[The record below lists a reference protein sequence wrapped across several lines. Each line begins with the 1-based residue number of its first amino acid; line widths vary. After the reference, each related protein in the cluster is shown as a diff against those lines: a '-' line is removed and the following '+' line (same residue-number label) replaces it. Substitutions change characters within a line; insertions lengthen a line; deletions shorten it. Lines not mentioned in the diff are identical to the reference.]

1 MSTSNVTR
9 RDFVKVSAV
18 AGGGM
23 LIGFRFSD
31 ASAADASPYG
41 ANAFTANAWITIAP
55 DGAVTFTCGR
65 SEMGQD
71 VYTSLS
77 MILAEEL
84 AVDPRKV
91 TVLHAPA
98 DPAYVNTAIGAQI
111 TGGSTSVREGWTPLR
126 TAGATARE
134 MLIAAAA
141 AQWGVSPGDC
151 KAANGVVTHGPRS
164 AGYGALTD
172 AAAKLK
178 PPTNVALKDPATF
191 TVIGKPLPRLDGAAK
206 ARGRATY
213 GIDVK
218 LPGMLYAA
226 IVPCPVIGGKAV
238 SVDDASVK
246 RRPGVKAV
254 VNIGDAVAVVA
265 DHYWVARKAADLLDV
280 TWDEGSNAK
289 VGTAAVFAALDAARE
304 RPGFLI
310 KSAGNVA
317 NAMANAMAPGVV
329 SAEYRCQM
337 LAHATLEPQNCTA
350 RVTADGVE
358 VWGSVQFPQGAQ
370 GTAAAVAG
378 VQPEQVKVHCQFI
391 GGGFGRRLENDYV
404 AQAVAIA
411 KAVPGTPVQMIWT
424 RPQDMQNDFY
434 RPPSL
439 HVMRGVENNA
449 RLETLTAKLVSP
461 SITARAFPT
470 FVQNGSDPFQT
481 EGLANLTY
489 EIPNVEL
496 RSVIEEVGV
505 RVGFWRSVSHA
516 LNAFAVECFMDE
528 LALAAGQP
536 PVAFRLALLGNMPRQ
551 RAAIERAVRASGH
564 TATPGAGRGFGL
576 ASMECYGT
584 HAAVVCEVS
593 GAADRIRIERITI
606 AADCGI
612 AVHPDQVVA
621 QLQGGVATGLI
632 QAMRSKITFENGRVE
647 QSNFHDFRLPR
658 ASEVPKVQVELIAS
672 GESPGGIGEVGTPLV
687 APALAN
693 AIFALTGKRI
703 RSTPL
708 EDGGVRFV

>member
-1 MSTSNVTR
+1 MIDSTVTR
-9 RDFVKVSAV
+9 RDFIRVSAV
-18 AGGGM
+18 VGGG
-23 LIGFRFSD
+23 LLVGFRFSD
-31 ASAADASPYG
+31 ASAQPADAAG
-41 ANAFTANAWITIAP
+41 LAANAWIRIAP

-84 AVDPRKV
+84 GVDPRKV

-98 DPAYVNTAIGAQI
+98 DPAYVNTAMGAQI

-126 TAGATARE
+126 KAGATTRE

-141 AQWGVSPGDC
+141 TKWGVSPGDC
-151 KAANGVVTHGPRS
+151 KAANGVVTHGPHS
-164 AGYGALTD
+164 AGYGSLT
-172 AAAKLK
+172 AAAALLT
-178 PPTNVALKDPATF
+178 PPANVTLKDPATF

-213 GIDVK
+213 GLDVK

-226 IVPCPVIGGKAV
+226 IIPCPVIGGKVASFDGTAV
-238 SVDDASVK
+238 AK
-246 RRPGVKAV
+246 RPGVKSV

-265 DHYWVARKAADLLDV
+265 THYWIARSAADSL
-280 TWDEGSNAK
+280 TIAWDEGSSAK
-289 VGTAAVFAALDAARE
+289 IDTTTVFAALDAAKD
-304 RPGFLI
+304 RPGFVA
-310 KSAGNVA
+310 KTAGNVTTA
-317 NAMANAMAPGVV
+317 LAAGAK

-350 RVTADGVE
+350 KVTPAGVE
-358 VWGSVQFPQGAQ
+358 VWASVQFPQGAQ

-378 VQPEQVKVHCQFI
+378 VKPEQVKVHSQFI
-391 GGGFGRRLENDYV
+391 GGGFGRRLENDFV

-424 RPQDMQNDFY
+424 RPQDTQQDFY

-439 HVMRGVENNA
+439 HLMRGAVANG
-449 RLETLTAKLVSP
+449 RLEALSGTLVSP
-461 SITARAFPT
+461 SITARAFPS
-470 FVQNGSDPFQT
+470 FVVNGNDPFMT

-489 EIPNVEL
+489 DVPNLEL
-496 RSVIEEVGV
+496 RTVIEEVGV

-516 LNAFAVECFMDE
+516 INAFAVESFMDE
-528 LALAAGQP
+528 MAIEAGQS
-536 PVAFRLALLGNMPRQ
+536 PVAFRMALLAKQPRQ
-551 RAAIERAVRASGH
+551 RAAIERAVRASGY
-564 TATPGAGRGFGL
+564 TTTPAAGRAFGI
-576 ASMECYGT
+576 ASMECYET
-584 HAAVVCEVS
+584 HAALVCEVS
-593 GAADRIRIERITI
+593 GTADAIKLEKITI

-612 AVHPDQVVA
+612 AVHPDQVMA
-621 QLQGGVATGLI
+621 QLQGGIVTGLI
-632 QAMRSKITFENGRVE
+632 QAVRSKITFRNGRVE
-647 QSNFHDFRLPR
+647 QSNFDTFRLPR
-658 ASEVPKVQVELIAS
+658 ASEVPKVQVELIQS
-672 GESPGGIGEVGTPLV
+672 GEKPGGIGEVGVPLV

-693 AIFALTGKRI
+693 AVFALTGKRI

>member
-1 MSTSNVTR
+1 MRDSMITR

-31 ASAADASPYG
+31 AAAADAG
-41 ANAFTANAWITIAP
+41 ATEAAAFTANAWITIAP
-55 DGAVTFTCGR
+55 TGAVTFTCGR

-71 VYTSLS
+71 VYTSLA

-98 DPAYVNTAIGAQI
+98 DPAYVNTLIGAQI
-111 TGGSTSVREGWTPLR
+111 TGGSTSVREAWEPLR
-126 TAGATARE
+126 KAGAATRE

-141 AQWGVSPGDC
+141 AQWGVNPSDC
-151 KAANGVVTHGPRS
+151 KAENGVVTQGRRS
-164 AGYGALTD
+164 AGYGSLTD

-178 PPTNVALKDPATF
+178 PPTTLTLKDPSKF
-191 TVIGKPLPRLDGAAK
+191 TVIGKPLPRLDGADK

-226 IVPCPVIGGKAV
+226 IVPCPVLGGKVASFDSATV
-238 SVDDASVK
+238 SG
-246 RRPGVKAV
+246 RPGVKAV

-265 DHYWVARKAADLLDV
+265 DHYWTARKAVDML
-280 TWDEGSNAK
+280 TISWDEGP
-289 VGTAAVFAALDAARE
+289 AATLDTEKIFATLDAARE
-304 RPGFLI
+304 RPGFVI
-310 KSAGNVA
+310 KTAGSVSK
-317 NAMANAMAPGVV
+317 AMAPGAIN
-329 SAEYRCQM
+329 AEYRCQM
-337 LAHATLEPQNCTA
+337 LSHATLEPQNCTA
-350 RVTADGVE
+350 RVTATAVD

-378 VQPEQVKVHCQFI
+378 VKPEQVQVHSQFI

-424 RPQDMQNDFY
+424 RAQDIQNDFY

-439 HVMRGVENNA
+439 HMMRGVVTNG
-449 RLETLTAKLVSP
+449 RLETLSAKLVSP
-461 SITARAFPT
+461 SVTARAFPS
-470 FVQNGSDPFQT
+470 FVQNGSDPFQA

-489 EIPNVEL
+489 DIPNVEI
-496 RSVIEEVGV
+496 RAVIEEVGV

-516 LNAFAVECFMDE
+516 LNAFAVESFMDE
-528 LALAAGQP
+528 LAQSAGQD
-536 PVAFRLALLGNMPRQ
+536 PVAFRLSLLGKLPRQ
-551 RAAIERAVRASGH
+551 QAALERAVRAAGY
-564 TATPGAGRGFGL
+564 TATRGAGRGFGI
-576 ASMECYGT
+576 ASMECYET

-593 GAADRIRIERITI
+593 GSAERIKIERITI

-612 AVHPDQVVA
+612 AVHPDQVIA
-621 QLQGGVATGLI
+621 QLQGGVVTGLI
-632 QAMRSKITFENGRVE
+632 QAMRSKITFRQGRVE
-647 QSNFHDFRLPR
+647 QSNFDDFRLPQ
-658 ASEVPKVQVELIAS
+658 ASDVPPVQVELIQS
-672 GESPGGIGEVGTPLV
+672 GGKPGGIGEVGTPLV

-693 AIFALTGKRI
+693 AVFALTGKRI

>member
-1 MSTSNVTR
+1 MSDTNVTR
-9 RDFVKVSAV
+9 RDFVKVSAI

-31 ASAADASPYG
+31 ASAADATAYG
-41 ANAFTANAWITIAP
+41 AAAFTANAWITIAP
-55 DGAVTFTCGR
+55 SGAVTFTCGR

-126 TAGATARE
+126 KAGATTRE

-151 KAANGVVTHGPRS
+151 RAENGMVTHGARR
-164 AGYGALTD
+164 AGYGTLTD
-172 AAAKLK
+172 AAAKLT
-178 PPTNVALKDPATF
+178 PPANVALKDPARF
-191 TVIGKPLPRLDGAAK
+191 TVIGKPVPRLDGADK

-226 IVPCPVIGGKAV
+226 IVPCPVIGGKVV
-238 SVDDASVK
+238 SFDDAGVK
-246 RRPGVKAV
+246 NRPGVKAV
-254 VNIGDAVAVVA
+254 VNIGEAVAVVA

-280 TWDEGSNAK
+280 IWDEGPNAK
-289 VGTAAVFAALDAARE
+289 VGTTAVFAGLDAARE
-304 RPGFLI
+304 RPGFVI
-310 KSAGNVA
+310 KTAGNVA
-317 NAMANAMAPGVV
+317 NAMAPGAV
-329 SAEYRCQM
+329 SADYRCQM

-350 RVTADGVE
+350 RVTATGVE
-358 VWGSVQFPQGAQ
+358 VWGSMQFPQGAQ

-378 VQPEQVKVHCQFI
+378 VTPEQVKVHSQFI
-391 GGGFGRRLENDYV
+391 GGGFGRRLENDFV

-424 RPQDMQNDFY
+424 RPQDTQNDFY

-439 HVMRGVENNA
+439 HVMRGVVNSG

-461 SITARAFPT
+461 SVTARAFPT
-470 FVQNGSDPFQT
+470 FVQNGADPFQT
-481 EGLANLTY
+481 EGLVNLTY
-489 EIPNVEL
+489 EVPNVEL

-516 LNAFAVECFMDE
+516 LNAFAVESFMDE

-551 RAAIERAVRASGH
+551 RAAIERAVRASGY
-564 TATPGAGRGFGL
+564 TTTPGAGRAFGI

-612 AVHPDQVVA
+612 AVHPDQVIA
-621 QLQGGVATGLI
+621 QLQGGIATGLI

-647 QSNFHDFRLPR
+647 QSNFDDFPLPR
-658 ASEVPKVQVELIAS
+658 ASEVPRIQVELIAS